1 MRLMTATS
9 HAEAYALIHTRFED
23 KIPPRHIVLYST
35 DRHGLVLVEDVVP
48 ESWHLLETLLEVMT
62 DDARLFVLQAERG
75 PFPWMFNDQVVER
88 PDGIVHAYHL
98 PVARIKEMMR
108 SREAGLDRS
117 YTVNGTAPFLTLLEG
132 DIAFLTSVCH
142 ETVYVTSC
150 YDDRGKISKAV
161 LSCGLEEAEDVV
173 NRTHRETRVT
183 RVRVTDGVAVTVP
196 VTCEQETRYTLI
208 EP

>member
-1 MRLMTATS
+1 MKLTTAAS

-23 KIPPRHIVLYST
+23 KIPPRHIMLYPT
-35 DRHGLVLVEDVVP
+35 AEHGLVLVEDVVP
-48 ESWHLLETLLEVMT
+48 ATWHLLETLLEAAT
-62 DDARLFVLQAERG
+62 DNARLFVLQAERG
-75 PFPWMFNDQVVER
+75 PSPWSFNDQVVER
-88 PDGIVHAYHL
+88 PDGIVHVYRL
-98 PVARIKEMMR
+98 PVERINEMMR

-117 YTVNGTAPFLTLLEG
+117 YTVNGTAPFLTLLEA
-132 DIAFLTSVCH
+132 DIAFLTSVCY
-142 ETVYVTSC
+142 EAVYVTSC
-150 YDDRGKISKAV
+150 YDDRGKISEVV
-161 LSCGLEEAEDVV
+161 LSCELEGAEDVV